1 MLPIG
6 DDDSQIRTTP
16 IVNYVLIAVNILVF
30 IVELVQGD
38 VFIVRWAFVPSRF
51 MANPLGDWIT
61 IFSSMFMHAGLLHIV
76 GNMLYLRVF
85 GNNVED
91 RFGHIVY
98 LSFYLFSG
106 VAATISQLYFSLG
119 SDIPNLGASGA
130 IAGVLGAYL
139 LMFPFRR
146 VTVILVRLVVPLPAI
161 IVLGFWFLLQ
171 FFSGVGSIAISAET
185 GGVAYMAHVG
195 GFVTGFFLA
204 IFFRSNSIRG

>member
-6 DDDSQIRTTP
+6 DDDSRTRTTP

-30 IVELVQGD
+30 IVEFVQGD
-38 VFIVRWAFVPSRF
+38 VFIMRWAFIPSRF
-51 MANPLGDWIT
+51 MTNPLGDWMT
-61 IFSSMFMHAGLLHIV
+61 IFSSMFMHAGILHIG
-76 GNMLYLRVF
+76 GNMLYLWVF

-98 LSFYLFSG
+98 LVFYLFSG
-106 VAATISQLYFSLG
+106 VAATVSQLYFSLG

-139 LMFPFRR
+139 LLFPFRR
-146 VTVILVRLVVPLPAI
+146 VTVLLVRFVVPLPAI

-171 FFSGVGSIAISAET
+171 FFNGVGSIAISVET

-195 GFVTGFFLA
+195 GFVAGFFLA
-204 IFFRSNSIRG
+204 IFFRSNSTRG